1 MRKGAIKKVAKYV
14 HRINDILED
23 LNEIISNE
31 QEYFDE
37 RSDEWREGEKG
48 EEFSDRIYQVEGL
61 RDALENAICDIE
73 DLISEY
79 DEY

>member
-14 HRINDILED
+14 HRINDIIED

-31 QEYFDE
+31 QAYFDE

-61 RDALENAICDIE
+61 RDALENTTYEIG

-79 DEY
+79 DDD

>member
-14 HRINDILED
+14 HRINDVIED

-31 QEYFDE
+31 QAYFDE
-37 RSDEWREGEKG
+37 RSDEWQEGEKG
-48 EEFSDRIYQVEGL
+48 EEFSDRIYQVEEL
-61 RDALENAICDIE
+61 RDALENATCDIE

>member
-14 HRINDILED
+14 HRVNDIIED
-23 LNEIISNE
+23 LHELISNE
-31 QEYFDE
+31 QAYFDE
-37 RSDEWREGEKG
+37 RSDEWQGGEKG
-48 EEFSDRIYQVEGL
+48 EEFGDRIYQVEEL
-61 RDALENAICDIE
+61 RDALATATYDIE